1 MFKKS
6 LSFVTAAILASS
18 SAAVSVSAEE
28 VPVLNSTEYSIGAL
42 STPKIVKVVKY
53 TDSIT
58 LKWTKVNGASGYKVY
73 KKVGK
78 KYKIVGTLRS
88 GSTVKFKVKGLTSGK
103 KYSFKVRAFKKKS
116 GKINWSKYSPAK
128 SVVTKADYTVYKPIL
143 DNFSKGI
150 YPERPSVD
158 PDMDT
163 ALHQYFLYDLDGNGV
178 KEIVLH
184 IGGYR
189 AQSFIYDYNYG
200 APKYVGTFTEFSNGG
215 GYGRI
220 GRAIYTFTFHGSLIV
235 YKTVYKNNKIVT
247 KTVFSGEDTDD
258 NAVKKVQEYE
268 NKMNPFDWY
277 EFDNPSGLT

>member
-88 GSTVKFKVKGLTSGK
+88 GSTVKFKVKGLTSGRSTASRFVPSRK
-103 KYSFKVRAFKKKS
+103 RAARSIGASTVR
-116 GKINWSKYSPAK
+116 
-128 SVVTKADYTVYKPIL
+128 
-143 DNFSKGI
+143 
-150 YPERPSVD
+150 
-158 PDMDT
+158 
-163 ALHQYFLYDLDGNGV
+163 
-178 KEIVLH
+178 
-184 IGGYR
+184 
-189 AQSFIYDYNYG
+189 QS
-200 APKYVGTFTEFSNGG
+200 
-215 GYGRI
+215 
-220 GRAIYTFTFHGSLIV
+220 L
-235 YKTVYKNNKIVT
+235 
-247 KTVFSGEDTDD
+247 
-258 NAVKKVQEYE
+258 
-268 NKMNPFDWY
+268 
-277 EFDNPSGLT
+277 L

>member
-1 MFKKS
+1 M
-6 LSFVTAAILASS
+6 
-18 SAAVSVSAEE
+18 
-28 VPVLNSTEYSIGAL
+28 
-42 STPKIVKVVKY
+42 
-53 TDSIT
+53 
-58 LKWTKVNGASGYKVY
+58 
-73 KKVGK
+73 
-78 KYKIVGTLRS
+78 
-88 GSTVKFKVKGLTSGK
+88 
-103 KYSFKVRAFKKKS
+103 
-116 GKINWSKYSPAK
+116 
-128 SVVTKADYTVYKPIL
+128 YKPIL

-268 NKMNPFDWY
+268 NKMKPFDWY
-277 EFDNPSGLT
+277 EFDNPSGLEKGVV